1 MAGAF
6 HNSDATVSARSAAA
20 VVLDADMPT
29 TRGLYVGTSGNLTVL
44 MANDVGGTF
53 QVTFANV
60 PSGVFPVQVT
70 RVVSATTTALNI
82 VALW

>member
-29 TRGLYVGTSGNLTVL
+29 TRGLYIGTSGNLTVL
-44 MANDVGGTF
+44 MPYDVNGSN

-60 PSGVFPVQVT
+60 PTGIFPLQVT